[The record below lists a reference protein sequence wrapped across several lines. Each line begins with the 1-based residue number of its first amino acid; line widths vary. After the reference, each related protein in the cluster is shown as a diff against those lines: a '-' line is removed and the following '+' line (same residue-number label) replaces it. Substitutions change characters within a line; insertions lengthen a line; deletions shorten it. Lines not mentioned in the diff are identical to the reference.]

1 MKHGCVISILVA
13 VIALVALCFY
23 LPRWLE
29 GTHQVAWIECGENRF
44 IELRSSNFHE
54 ISQDLLC
61 QVHSNGDPQLLHASY
76 VGGAAFDINLKGLNW
91 DVLKSSDE
99 QIVGI
104 TELSQPNVILALYD
118 FSDGSTWPC
127 DQDSPRYEFA
137 RNRDRMLAALQQ
149 NYPRLRLTLS
159 GSVNASIGASSQ
171 SGPNKRHE

>member
-1 MKHGCVISILVA
+1 MKRGCVISILAA
-13 VIALVALCFY
+13 VIVLVAWCLY

-29 GTHQVAWIECGENRF
+29 GTHRVAWIECGENRF

-54 ISQDLLC
+54 ISQDLLY
-61 QVHSNGDPQLLHASY
+61 QVHSNGDPQFLHASY

-104 TELSQPNVILALYD
+104 TELSHPNIILALFD

-127 DQDSPRYEFA
+127 ARDLPRDEFA

-149 NYPRLRLTLS
+149 NYPRLRLALS

-171 SGPNKRHE
+171 SLPNKSHE